1 MRRFCKGNVSSNIF
15 VSVCSQWGGLS
26 KEISCS
32 SEVPSVRLVGGDGE
46 GRHVVGAEI
55 GSSYVA
61 GTLTSGQLAFT

>member
-1 MRRFCKGNVSSNIF
+1 MFLVTYLCQSAHNGVG
-15 VSVCSQWGGLS
+15 CP